1 MACQQRIPFAG
12 LFLAGLTLLVSVVSW
27 DRLVLGAAPA
37 GCAELL
43 VNGSFEEGGLGW
55 QQTSAGG
62 YNLISEFNPRTGSLG
77 AYLAGIN
84 NADDRLS
91 QQVTLPA
98 GISTLYAWWS
108 LATAETA
115 GAFDQMTVSL
125 LRSDGSLLAD
135 LLTVDNTAPAD
146 VWDEIVVD
154 LSPYAGQAVVLRFTG
169 RTDSANITD
178 FYLDDVS
185 IVACSADPQPTATAT
200 STDEVTSPTPTVT
213 LIVTP
218 SVTPTPTVVALTAT
232 PTMTSSVTPTPT
244 LTAIPTMTL
253 SLTPT
258 STQTAAAAT
267 PTVTPSVTATQ
278 SPTLTATSTV
288 TPEQGMRHIY
298 LPITTK

>member
-1 MACQQRIPFAG
+1 MARQQRIPFAG

-27 DRLVLGAAPA
+27 NRLVLGAAPA
-37 GCAELL
+37 GCTELL
-43 VNGSFEEGGLGW
+43 VNGSFEEGELGW
-55 QQTSAGG
+55 QQISAGG

-98 GISTLYAWWS
+98 GVSTLYAWWS

-125 LRSDGSLLAD
+125 LRPDGSLLAD

-154 LSPYAGQAVVLRFTG
+154 LSAYAGQAVVLRFTG
-169 RTDSANITD
+169 RTDGANITD

-185 IVACSADPQPTATAT
+185 IVACSADPQPTATTT
-200 STDEVTSPTPTVT
+200 STETP
-213 LIVTP
+213 IV
-218 SVTPTPTVVALTAT
+218 
-232 PTMTSSVTPTPT
+232 TSSVTPTPT
-244 LTAIPTMTL
+244 LTATPTMTP

-258 STQTAAAAT
+258 STMTAAAET
-267 PTVTPSVTATQ
+267 PTVTPSVTASQ

-298 LPITTK
+298 LPITVK

>member
-1 MACQQRIPFAG
+1 MARQPRIPFAG

-27 DRLVLGAAPA
+27 NRLVLGAAPA
-37 GCAELL
+37 GCTEVL
-43 VNGSFEEGGLGW
+43 VNGSFEEGELGW
-55 QQTSAGG
+55 QQISAGG

-98 GISTLYAWWS
+98 GVSTLYAWWS

-125 LRSDGSLLAD
+125 LRPDGSLLAD

-154 LSPYAGQAVVLRFTG
+154 LSAYAGQAVVLRFTG
-169 RTDSANITD
+169 RTDGANITD

-185 IVACSADPQPTATAT
+185 IVACSADPQPTATTT
-200 STDEVTSPTPTVT
+200 STETP
-213 LIVTP
+213 IV
-218 SVTPTPTVVALTAT
+218 
-232 PTMTSSVTPTPT
+232 TSSVTPTPT
-244 LTAIPTMTL
+244 LTATPTMTP

-258 STQTAAAAT
+258 STMTAAAET
-267 PTVTPSVTATQ
+267 PTVTPSVTASQ

-298 LPITTK
+298 LPITVK